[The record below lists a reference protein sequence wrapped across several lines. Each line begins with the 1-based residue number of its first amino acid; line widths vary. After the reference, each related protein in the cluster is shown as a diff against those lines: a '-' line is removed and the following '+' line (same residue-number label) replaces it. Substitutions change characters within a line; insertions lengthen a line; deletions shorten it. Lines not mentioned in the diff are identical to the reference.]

1 MNNEEFNV
9 TIDKF
14 DGPLDLMLHLIK
26 ENQLDLM
33 DLDINVLTDQY
44 IAYLQSMENLHL
56 EIVSEYL
63 VELAT
68 LIEYKSK
75 KMLPGVNDNLEDE
88 YEEDPKARLV
98 QRLLE
103 YQQYKEVSNEMFNL
117 YEERQMLM
125 SRPLSSEIDS
135 FIKEEDDKVNYEGN
149 PYDLMKAMRRCLMR
163 LHLTTPVAKQY
174 TVTEVSIEDR
184 ELEVRAKLDK
194 MPDKFRF
201 EALLED
207 VYDMPMF
214 IATFLSVLDLAR
226 MHTLV
231 FTIDDNDVIWFARG
245 EHFA

>member
-1 MNNEEFNV
+1 MV
-9 TIDKF
+9 
-14 DGPLDLMLHLIK
+14 
-26 ENQLDLM
+26 
-33 DLDINVLTDQY
+33 
-44 IAYLQSMENLHL
+44 
-56 EIVSEYL
+56 
-63 VELAT
+63 
-68 LIEYKSK
+68 
-75 KMLPGVNDNLEDE
+75 
-88 YEEDPKARLV
+88 
-98 QRLLE
+98 
-103 YQQYKEVSNEMFNL
+103 NL
-117 YEERQMLM
+117 YEERQKLM
-125 SRPLSSEIDS
+125 SRPLSTEVDS
-135 FIKEEDDKVNYEGN
+135 FTKEEDDKVSYEGN

-207 VYDMPMF
+207 VHDMPMF

-231 FTIDDNDVIWFARG
+231 FTIDDNEVIWFARG

>member
-88 YEEDPKARLV
+88 YEEDSKARLV